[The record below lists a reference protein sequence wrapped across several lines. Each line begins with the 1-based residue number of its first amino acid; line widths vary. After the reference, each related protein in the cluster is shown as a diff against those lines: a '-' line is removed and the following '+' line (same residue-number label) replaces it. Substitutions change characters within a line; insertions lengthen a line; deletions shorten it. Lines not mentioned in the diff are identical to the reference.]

1 MILRL
6 FLVSANSYH
15 HTKASTVSI
24 YDCIIFKLFFFLLQD
39 DGERIT
45 PFLGTWKGRSIT
57 KRSGVYGSTLSEAD
71 TVAVLDINDQGQV
84 VQVYD
89 YST

>member
-1 MILRL
+1 MQ
-6 FLVSANSYH
+6 Y
-15 HTKASTVSI
+15 
-24 YDCIIFKLFFFLLQD
+24 

-71 TVAVLDINDQGQV
+71 TVAVLDINDNGQV

-89 YST
+89 IQQHSSSFLLMSLTI